1 MTQALISFGANLAER
16 NNDLTSVLHKV
27 LSELKTFKGIDVISE
42 SREFRTPAWP
52 PGSGPDFLNAA
63 IRLETS
69 LLPNE
74 LMEVLHGIE
83 QGMGRA
89 RPVRWGPRVCDL
101 DLLMYGELILP
112 DRATVE
118 RWMAMDDDEAIR
130 QMPGELLVPHPRLH
144 RRGFVLVPLLDI
156 APDWRHPILGRT
168 VAEMAA
174 DLGDAALEGV
184 RPV

>member
-16 NNDLTSVLHKV
+16 NADLTSVLHKV
-27 LSELKTFKGIDVISE
+27 PSELKTFKGIDMISV
-42 SREFRTPAWP
+42 SRGFRTPAWP

-63 IRLETS
+63 MRIETS
-69 LLPNE
+69 LSPEE
-74 LMEVLHGIE
+74 LMAALHRIE
-83 QGMGRA
+83 RGMGRT

-101 DLLMYGELILP
+101 DLLIYGDRVIP

-130 QMPGELLVPHPRLH
+130 HLPDRLLVPHPRLH
-144 RRGFVLVPLLDI
+144 RRGFVLLPLLDI
-156 APDWRHPILGRT
+156 APEWRHPILGRT

-174 DLGDAALEGV
+174 RLDDAAVEGV